1 MEVRRWRCVV
11 LWVLWVLLARCARGA
26 ESAALRCPPPP
37 PGAAPRCLYRGEAV
51 DEYFFNVDG
60 NDIKIDYGARYFRL
74 QCPENVRLDGGALPQ
89 LERAARVPQVL
100 LRGCAPPAAGY
111 AAALR
116 ALNVSVGNKL
126 YLDATPPEPRLAARH
141 FAQLRLTT
149 LRITTEGLLR
159 PDATFLE
166 PLNELAD
173 LSLKNVKVT
182 PSSLIAL
189 SPTIRS
195 LNLDRSGVE
204 ELPDVIFDRLPA
216 LRRLVVRENILLT
229 ALLDG
234 AKSLTDV
241 DISAPLIALSIGD
254 TVKNVVCQGAST
266 GPRIGGC
273 KNVVKLT
280 LKNVTVPTVN
290 AWLERCEAL
299 ETVRVERAWGA
310 GGGAGLVL
318 RGARLR
324 SLSVLASGL
333 HELPPDWLAAVPKLN
348 VLKISNNNITT
359 LPRELFVPTTNLKE
373 LDLSNNKLEY
383 AALEAVGEARSL
395 EALALSNNP
404 LGDLCNVSN
413 AVSAL
418 WRLRRLRRAA
428 LARTGAAL
436 LCADWRRD
444 LADLTDLDLRYN
456 NFTVL
461 QWDDLQWTRAR
472 ASRVDLRGNPLT
484 TLSYFQRDYRAA
496 LAAPPRPP
504 PLTRIILDTPLQC
517 DCEVYWFARALRE
530 APAHLAVALDA
541 AACGERRAGGGRG
554 AAYDE
559 YDVGEAGTPLRAVAP
574 ERLTCAV
581 PAPPCPA
588 GCACAVSGAGAVLRC
603 ARAGLAAPPALPP
616 QLRPVIELDLAYNNI
631 TRIDVQDV
639 PSTVAGVSYLPAH
652 TAGLRR
658 PISNEPIAFQH
669 LNLSHNRIVRLDA
682 SVLGERREVWLEGN
696 PLRCDCGLWAA
707 RARVGDWARV
717 RCADGARPALG
728 AQCAAPARPA
738 PPAALLPALAA
749 LAVAAALAAA
759 LILVFVSSPN
769 VRARIKRFLLD
780 RGLCTHWASSVLAA
794 GAEGWLAGGAGRGE
808 GGGKAD
814 DDDGECEYDAFVSFA
829 HADAAYAEALA
840 ARLEAGPHAR
850 RLCLHQRDWL
860 PGELISDQ
868 IINSIHK
875 SRRTIVLVSDA
886 FAASRWARAE
896 CRCALALA
904 LRSRRPRL
912 LLVLLPALRRAA
924 LARLHP
930 ALPRYAAAATYLAW
944 DEPHFWRKLERAVP
958 AAPAAPP
965 AAPRY

>member
-1 MEVRRWRCVV
+1 MEVRRWRC
-11 LWVLWVLLARCARGA
+11 LVLWVLLARCERGA
-26 ESAALRCPPPP
+26 EGAALRCPPPP
-37 PGAAPRCLYRGEAV
+37 PGAAPRCLYRGEAD

-74 QCPENVRLDGGALPQ
+74 NCPENVRLDGGALPQ

-100 LRGCAPPAAGY
+100 LHGCAPPAAGY

-116 ALNVSVGNKL
+116 ALNVSVGTKL

-141 FAQLRLTT
+141 FTQLRLTT
-149 LRITTEGLLR
+149 LRISTDGLLR

-173 LSLKNVKVT
+173 LTLKNVKVT
-182 PSSLIAL
+182 PSSLAAL

-195 LNLDRSGVE
+195 LNLNRSGVE
-204 ELPDVIFDRLPA
+204 ELTDVIFNRLPA
-216 LRRLVVRENILLT
+216 LRRLVVRENLLLT

-241 DISAPLIALSIGD
+241 DISAPLTALSIGD

-290 AWLERCEAL
+290 VWLERCEAL
-299 ETVRVERAWGA
+299 ETVRVERARGA
-310 GGGAGLVL
+310 GGGAGLAL

-333 HELPPDWLAAVPKLN
+333 HELPPDWLTAVPKLN

-383 AALEAVGEARSL
+383 TALEAVGEARSL

-404 LGDLCNVSN
+404 LGDLCNVSGNYVPN

-484 TLSYFQRDYRAA
+484 TLGYSQRDYRAA

-504 PLTRIILDTPLQC
+504 PLTRILLDTPLQC

-554 AAYDE
+554 APYDE
-559 YDVGEAGTPLRAVAP
+559 YDAGEGTPLRAVAP

-631 TRIDVQDV
+631 THIDVEDV
-639 PSTVAGVSYLPAH
+639 PSTVA
-652 TAGLRR
+652 
-658 PISNEPIAFQH
+658 H
-669 LNLSHNRIVRLDA
+669 LNLSHNRIERLDA

-696 PLRCDCGLWAA
+696 PLRCDCALRGLWAA
-707 RARVGDWARV
+707 RARVVDWARV

-728 AQCAAPARPA
+728 AQCAAPAPAPPA

-759 LILVFVSSPN
+759 LILVFVTSPN
-769 VRARIKRFLLD
+769 VRARIKDSLILKTD
-780 RGLCTHWASSVLAA
+780 SL
-794 GAEGWLAGGAGRGE
+794 
-808 GGGKAD
+808 
-814 DDDGECEYDAFVSFA
+814 VSF
-829 HADAAYAEALA
+829 
-840 ARLEAGPHAR
+840 
-850 RLCLHQRDWL
+850 
-860 PGELISDQ
+860 
-868 IINSIHK
+868 
-875 SRRTIVLVSDA
+875 
-886 FAASRWARAE
+886 
-896 CRCALALA
+896 LA
-904 LRSRRPRL
+904 LRSPIDDIYFIY
-912 LLVLLPALRRAA
+912 LR
-924 LARLHP
+924 
-930 ALPRYAAAATYLAW
+930 TKGSEVW
-944 DEPHFWRKLERAVP
+944 EP
-958 AAPAAPP
+958 PP
-965 AAPRY
+965 